1 MNVSVVLTVLPLR
14 GDLFCRVPRDNNS
27 FLTLYRMMPPL
38 LCSLGRGAHEMFK
51 VVLFTKAENTLA
63 GPLLGSEGKQFSQ
76 KLNIIP

>member
-27 FLTLYRMMPPL
+27 SLTLYRMMPPL

-76 KLNIIP
+76 KLTIMP